1 MRVGFTYDLR
11 SDWLAEG
18 YSLEETAEFDSEQ
31 TIAGIEEAISRCG
44 FTVER
49 VGGVKALAAAL
60 AAGRRWDFV
69 FNIAEGMHGYGR
81 EAQVPALLDA
91 WRIPYT
97 FSEPLA
103 LSTTLH
109 KGVTKALL
117 RDAGVVTTA
126 SVTVAHLDELDALT
140 LPWPRFLK
148 PVAEGTSK
156 GVGAF
161 SLVHDERAQRETAVM
176 LLSRFSQPV
185 LVEPFLSGREFTVG
199 VVGTGRDAEALGVR
213 EVVFHEG
220 ATAPAYTPD
229 AKAAFLD
236 WVEYRTPDDDE
247 AHRAAGLALDAWR
260 ALGCRDAGRVDVRSD
275 GAGVP
280 HVIEVNP
287 LAGLS
292 PGFSDLSLIAE
303 RAGLSHDALIEK
315 ILRAATRRMGLAWPE

>member
-18 YSLEETAEFDSEQ
+18 YSLEETAEFDSEK
-31 TIAGIEEAISRCG
+31 TVAALEEAIARCG

-49 VGGVKALAAAL
+49 IGGVKALAAAL
-60 AAGRRWDFV
+60 TAGRRWDFV

-117 RDAGVVTTA
+117 RDAGVTTTA
-126 SVTVAHLDELDALT
+126 SATIAHLDELDRLT

-161 SLVHDERAQRETAVM
+161 SLVRDEGAQRETAAM

-199 VVGTGRDAEALGVR
+199 VLGTGRHAEALGVR

-220 ATAPAYTPD
+220 ASAPAYTHD
-229 AKAAFLD
+229 AKIAFVD
-236 WVEYRTPDDDE
+236 SVEYRTPDDDE
-247 AHRAAGLALDAWR
+247 AQRAVRLALDAWR

-275 GAGVP
+275 GEGVP

-292 PGFSDLSLIAE
+292 PGFSDLSLLGE
-303 RAGLSHDALIEK
+303 QAGLSHHALIEK
-315 ILRAATRRMGLAWPE
+315 ILRAATRRMGIAWPE